1 VKLIYKIPG
10 FLLIITGAFFLSW
23 GGLLVREFDNAD
35 IWQILFWRAF
45 FFTITLIIFLFSIYK
60 KEAVLVIKK
69 SGLPG
74 IFGGIAMSLG
84 FIAYIVSMTQTTVA
98 NVLFIISTQTIWL
111 AIFGYLF
118 LKEKISLKTFF
129 SIILAM
135 IGIAVMI
142 GGSLDTGSLFGNLVA
157 LFIPINFAFL
167 ILLIRK
173 FAKLDLVPA
182 LFYGGVIIIVVG
194 FFMSKTIIVTPHD
207 LLVTFILGTFQHA
220 FGFICIVVGA
230 RSTPSVTV
238 GLLMLSETLLGPF
251 WVWLFLNEIP
261 PMSVFI
267 GGSIIFAAVIFKTL
281 ETKKYKSVKIQH

>member
-1 VKLIYKIPG
+1 MKLIYKIPG
-10 FLLIITGAFFLSW
+10 YLLILTGAFFLSW
-23 GGLLVREFDNAD
+23 GGLLVREFDEAN
-35 IWQILFWRAF
+35 IWQILFWRAL

-173 FAKLDLVPA
+173 FEKLDLVPA

-194 FFMSKTIIVTPHD
+194 FFMSETVIITQHD
-207 LLVTFILGTFQHA
+207 LLISFILGTFQHA
-220 FGFICIVVGA
+220 FGFICIVIGA

-238 GLLMLSETLLGPF
+238 GLLMLSETLLGPL
-251 WVWLFLNEIP
+251 WVWMFLNEIP

-267 GGSIIFAAVIFKTL
+267 GGSIIVAAVIFKTL
-281 ETKKYKSVKIQH
+281 EQKRSNAP

>member
-1 VKLIYKIPG
+1 MKFIYKFPG
-10 FLLIITGAFFLSW
+10 YMLIITGAFFLSW
-23 GGLLVREFDNAD
+23 GGYLVREFESAD

-45 FFTITLIIFLFSIYK
+45 FFTLTLIIFIYCTYK
-60 KEAVLVIKK
+60 NETISVIKK

-74 IFGGIAMSLG
+74 VIAGFASSLG

-118 LKEKISLKTFF
+118 LKEKISLKTLF

-135 IGIAVMI
+135 IGITVMI

-157 LFIPINFAFL
+157 LFVPINFAFL

-173 FAKLDLVPA
+173 YEKLDLIPA
-182 LFYGGVIIIVVG
+182 LFFGGLIIIIVG
-194 FFMSKTIIVTPHD
+194 FFMSKNIMISPHD
-207 LLVTFILGTFQHA
+207 LLIGFVLGVFQHA
-220 FGFICIVVGA
+220 FGFICIVIGA
-230 RSTPSVTV
+230 RSTPAVTV
-238 GLLMLSETLLGPF
+238 GLLMLTETLLGPF

-261 PMSVFI
+261 PFSVFV
-267 GGSIIFAAVIFKTL
+267 GGGIIILSILIKSL
-281 ETKKYKSVKIQH
+281 EKKNNYN

>member
-1 VKLIYKIPG
+1 MKFIYKFPG
-10 FLLIITGAFFLSW
+10 YMLIITGAFFLSW
-23 GGLLVREFDNAD
+23 GGFLVREFESAD

-45 FFTITLIIFLFSIYK
+45 FFTLTLVIFIYCTYK
-60 KEAVLVIKK
+60 NETISVIKK

-74 IFGGIAMSLG
+74 VIAGFASSLG

-111 AIFGYLF
+111 AVFGYLF
-118 LKEKISLKTFF
+118 LKEKISIKTFF

-142 GGSLDTGSLFGNLVA
+142 GGSLDPGSLFGSFVA

-173 FAKLDLVPA
+173 FEKLDLVPA
-182 LFYGGVIIIVVG
+182 LFYGGIIIIVVG
-194 FFMSKTIIVTPHD
+194 FFMSETIIITPHD
-207 LLVTFILGTFQHA
+207 LLISFILGTFQHA
-220 FGFICIVVGA
+220 FGFICIVIGA

-251 WVWLFLNEIP
+251 WVWIFLNEIP
-261 PMSVFI
+261 PLSVFI
-267 GGSIIFAAVIFKTL
+267 GGSIIVTAVILKTL
-281 ETKKYKSVKIQH
+281 EQRRSNAS

>member
-1 VKLIYKIPG
+1 MQFIYKAPG
-10 FLLIITGAFFLSW
+10 YLLILIGAFFLSW
-23 GGLLVREFDNAD
+23 GGLLVREFDGAN

-45 FFTITLIIFLFSIYK
+45 FFTITLIIFIYCTYK
-60 KEAVLVIKK
+60 KEAFSIIKK

-74 IFGGIAMSLG
+74 VLGGVAMSLG

-118 LKEKISLKTFF
+118 LKEKISIKTFF

-142 GGSLDTGSLFGNLVA
+142 GGSLDTSSLFGSLVA

-173 FAKLDLVPA
+173 FDKLDLVPA
-182 LFYGGVIIIVVG
+182 LFYGGIIIIVVG
-194 FFMSKTIIVTPHD
+194 FFISETIIITRHD
-207 LLVTFILGTFQHA
+207 LLISFILGTFQHA
-220 FGFICIVVGA
+220 FGFICIVIGA

-251 WVWLFLNEIP
+251 WVWVFLNEIP

-267 GGSIIFAAVIFKTL
+267 GGSIIVAAVIFKTL
-281 ETKKYKSVKIQH
+281 EQKRSYVP